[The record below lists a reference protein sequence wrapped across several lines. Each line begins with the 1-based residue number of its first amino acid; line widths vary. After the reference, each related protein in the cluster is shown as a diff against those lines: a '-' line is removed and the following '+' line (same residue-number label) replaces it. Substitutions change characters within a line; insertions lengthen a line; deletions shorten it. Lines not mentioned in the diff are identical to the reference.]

1 MLCVAGSC
9 DRVVSG
15 AASSGG
21 INTCVTET
29 EGSTEFNL
37 AGTNTSKCASGC
49 KTAKRLLGVNKCA
62 EPESAQVH
70 DSAKTF
76 RLMSS
81 LLSF

>member
-49 KTAKRLLGVNKCA
+49 KTVKRLLGVNQHK
-62 EPESAQVH
+62 
-70 DSAKTF
+70 
-76 RLMSS
+76 
-81 LLSF
+81 